1 MSPLG
6 AREVGTIR
14 CIGLNVSVHLHIS
27 LYSTTQTYA
36 ADIAVRHGQYMTHAK
51 EVDLP
56 IPNVPVLFMKPST
69 SLADPYPSPV
79 VIPKAFVSDDAA
91 DYESEVA
98 LVLGKDCKNV
108 AESEALDYLL
118 G

>member
-1 MSPLG
+1 LK
-6 AREVGTIR
+6 
-14 CIGLNVSVHLHIS
+14 
-27 LYSTTQTYA
+27 A
-36 ADIAVRHGQYMTHAK
+36 ALRQQYLTHAK

-56 IPNVPVLFMKPST
+56 IPDVPVLFMKPST

-79 VIPKAFVSDDAA
+79 VLPKAFASDDAA

-98 LVLGKDCKNV
+98 LILGKDCKNV
-108 AESEALDYLL
+108 SESEALGYLL